1 MSSTHPSLFLLIG
14 AALALLPKGLARHVL
29 VLLAPLGALGAAT
42 QLGTQQTEWTLG
54 GILHLIVMSPTAWN
68 RPFALIF
75 CAVAFLG
82 LLYARPIN
90 NRVEDCAALVYA
102 AAAVGAVLAGD
113 LFSFYCCWEVLALGG
128 TVIVLMGGRPR
139 SRGAAYRYLI
149 FHVAGGLILLFGIL
163 WRLSAGLPN
172 LISKISLDSPGGW
185 LIFLGIG
192 VNCAWPL
199 LHTWLIDA
207 YPESSPS
214 GVLYLSSYTTKTAV
228 YALLVFFPG
237 VPQLVLIGAVMAI
250 FPIFFAVI
258 ENDLRRVLAYSM
270 VNQVGFMV
278 VGIGIGTDLALNGA
292 LCHAMTDIVFKGL
305 LFMTVGACLFRTG
318 YATATDLGGL
328 ARQMPVSA
336 VCCLVAAASISA
348 MPGFSGFVSKS
359 MITTAAASGE
369 HPYTAVWLLLI
380 FASAGVM
387 EHAGIKIPF
396 FAFFGHDSGHKVK
409 EVPFPM
415 QAAMILSALLCVVF
429 GMFPDATVYKVLP
442 LANDYIPYTA
452 EHILVQT
459 ELLLYSALAVALLLL
474 AGVYPAEIRAKN
486 LDFDLVLNGAGR
498 AIGRAMDWTLNGA
511 NRVGGAVF
519 LKRIPAK
526 VSTFFAHAPARLS
539 TWVYTN
545 YLSIKGAPPEQIEA
559 SKARIFDHYRRNA
572 LPVGTSAIFAIIL
585 LGALALLRG

>member
-1 MSSTHPSLFLLIG
+1 M
-14 AALALLPKGLARHVL
+14 
-29 VLLAPLGALGAAT
+29 

-54 GILHLIVMSPTAWN
+54 GVLHLVVLNPTAWN

-82 LLYARPIN
+82 LLYARSIDS
-90 NRVEDCAALVYA
+90 RVEDCAALTYA

-113 LFSFYCCWEVLALGG
+113 LFTFYCCWEVLALAG

-149 FHVAGGLILLFGIL
+149 FHVAGGLVLLFGIL

-172 LISKISLDSPGGW
+172 SITTISLDSPGGW

-237 VPQLVLIGAVMAI
+237 APQLVFIGAVMAI

-278 VGIGIGTDLALNGA
+278 VGIGFGTDLALNGA

-348 MPGFSGFVSKS
+348 LPGFSGFVSKS
-359 MITTAAASGE
+359 MITTAAGSGE
-369 HPYTAVWLLLI
+369 HPYTFVWLLLI

-409 EVPFPM
+409 EVPAPM
-415 QAAMILSALLCVVF
+415 QASMILSALLCIAF
-429 GMFPDATVYKVLP
+429 GMFPDATVYKLLP
-442 LANDYIPYTA
+442 LTNDYVPYTA

-459 ELLLYSALAVALLLL
+459 ELLLYSAMAVCLLLL

-486 LDFDLVLNGAGR
+486 LDFDVVLNGCGR
-498 AIGRAMDWTLNGA
+498 ALGRGMDWSLNGL
-511 NRVGGAVF
+511 NRIGGELF
-519 LKRIPAK
+519 LERLPGRVIR
-526 VSTFFAHAPARLS
+526 FFSHAPARIS

-545 YLSIKGAPPEQIEA
+545 YLSFKGAPPEQIEE
-559 SKARIFDHYRRNA
+559 SQARIFDHYKRNA

-585 LGALALLRG
+585 LGLLALLRAS

>member
-1 MSSTHPSLFLLIG
+1 MGRFL
-14 AALALLPKGLARHVL
+14 PEL
-29 VLLAPLGALGAAT
+29 VLLAP
-42 QLGTQQTEWTLG
+42 
-54 GILHLIVMSPTAWN
+54 TAWN
-68 RPFALIF
+68 LPFALIF

-82 LLYARPIN
+82 LLYARPIDS
-90 NRVEDCAALVYA
+90 RQEDCAALLYA

-113 LFSFYCCWEVLALGG
+113 LFTFYCCWEMLALAG
-128 TVIVLMGGRPR
+128 TVIVLSGGRPR
-139 SRGAAYRYLI
+139 SRGAAFRYLI
-149 FHVAGGLILLFGIL
+149 FHIAGGLILLFGIL
-163 WRLSAGLPN
+163 WRLSAGLPSN
-172 LISKISLDSPGGW
+172 ISAVSLDSAGGW

-214 GVLYLSSYTTKTAV
+214 GVLYLSAFTTKTAV

-237 VPQLVLIGAVMAI
+237 VQLLVLIGAAMAI

-278 VGIGIGTDLALNGA
+278 VGVGIGTDLALNGA

-348 MPGFSGFVSKS
+348 LPGFSGFVSKS
-359 MITTAAASGE
+359 MITTAASGGD
-369 HPYTAVWLLLI
+369 HPYTIVWLILI

-409 EVPFPM
+409 EVPAPM
-415 QAAMILSALLCVVF
+415 QGAMILSALTCVAF
-429 GMFPDATVYKVLP
+429 GMFPDATVYKLLP
-442 LANDYIPYTA
+442 LSNEYIPYTG

-459 ELLLYSALAVALLLL
+459 QLLLYSALAVALLLM

-486 LDFDLVLNGAGR
+486 LDFDVFLNAGAKAVGRAFDWSLNG
-498 AIGRAMDWTLNGA
+498 LNRLGD
-511 NRVGGAVF
+511 RLF
-519 LKRIPAK
+519 LRWLPVK
-526 VSTFFAHAPARLS
+526 VARFFAHAPARIS
-539 TWVYTN
+539 TWFYSAW
-545 YLSIKGAPPEQIEA
+545 LSAKGAPAEEIAAGRAKLYEHF
-559 SKARIFDHYRRNA
+559 KRNA
-572 LPVGTSAIFAIIL
+572 LPVGASAIFAIIL
-585 LGALALLRG
+585 LGALSLLRN